1 MKSVGAYV
9 LSVTAAGVICG
20 LVTAIL
26 GEKSPYSGMI
36 KMLAGIF
43 LAIAVVSP
51 LTDIRLDF
59 LDGYID
65 NLKQDGDA
73 AVQSGIQ
80 KSEEAIG
87 LIIKSKTEA
96 YILDKAEALGA
107 DIEVDVTVSGD
118 YQPIPKTVCI
128 AGSVSPYAKA
138 RLENMLEEDLGI
150 GKEGQLWIG

>member
-9 LSVTAAGVICG
+9 LSVTAAGIICG

-65 NLKQDGDA
+65 NLKQDGDT
-73 AVQSGIQ
+73 AVQSGVQ

-96 YILDKAEALGA
+96 YILDKATSLGA
-107 DIEVDVTVSGD
+107 TLSVEVMVENGNVPQISGV
-118 YQPIPKTVCI
+118 QLS
-128 AGSVSPYAKA
+128 GQVSPYAK
-138 RLENMLEEDLGI
+138 LQLKTILTNDLGI
-150 GKEGQLWIG
+150 PKENQIWI